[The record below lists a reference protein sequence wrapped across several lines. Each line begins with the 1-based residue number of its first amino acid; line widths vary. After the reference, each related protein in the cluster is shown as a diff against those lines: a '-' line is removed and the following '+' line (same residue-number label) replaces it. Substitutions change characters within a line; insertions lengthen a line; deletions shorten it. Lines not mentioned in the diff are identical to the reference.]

1 MARWGITLS
10 LLLLGALSLLAMV
23 ASAQP
28 ASRVARSPVWPF
40 TKKGFY
46 KQPVAKP
53 ANPEKPGHAGLLN
66 NGVPLKKVSCFGI
79 GKRC

>member
-1 MARWGITLS
+1 MARWGVTLS
-10 LLLLGALSLLAMV
+10 LLLLGALSLLAIV

-28 ASRVARSPVWPF
+28 TSRVARSPVWPF
-40 TKKGFY
+40 SR

-53 ANPEKPGHAGLLN
+53 ANPNKPDHAGPLN
-66 NGVPLKKVSCFGI
+66 NGKPLKKASCFGI